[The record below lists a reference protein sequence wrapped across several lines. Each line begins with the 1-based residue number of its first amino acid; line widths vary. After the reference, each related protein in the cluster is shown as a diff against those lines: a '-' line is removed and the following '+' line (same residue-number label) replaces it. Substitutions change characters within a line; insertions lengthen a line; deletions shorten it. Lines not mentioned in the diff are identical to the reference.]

1 MLSAEGNF
9 ESSFWKERDIETKLE
24 RGKVKEMIFFYY
36 RRQIK
41 SKIKI
46 NSFNTKRIEHNKKRT
61 SLFQRMSGKRKKST
75 LSQSSVSGSDMSDSG
90 ELSSKRHPHLQNSDN

>member
-24 RGKVKEMIFFYY
+24 RGKVNFFYY

-46 NSFNTKRIEHNKKRT
+46 KSFNTKRIEHDKKRT

-90 ELSSKRHPHLQNSDN
+90 EL

>member
-1 MLSAEGNF
+1 MFSAEGNF

-24 RGKVKEMIFFYY
+24 RGKVKEMIFY

-46 NSFNTKRIEHNKKRT
+46 KSFNTKRIEHDKKRT

-90 ELSSKRHPHLQNSDN
+90 EL